1 MVEGLILP
9 KEKDLQEDLDELEC
23 LGGIY
28 ILYSSKE

>member
-1 MVEGLILP
+1 MVEGRILP
-9 KEKDLQEDLDELEC
+9 EEKDLQEDLDELEC